1 MVMKSNS
8 DKQLIQFPA
17 FDEASLLRMV
27 FINEDVITEEENT
40 FLEKEITTLK
50 NKTRTKL
57 FVKEP
62 LPLFDDYK
70 FKYKDHDPL

>member
-1 MVMKSNS
+1 MVMKSDS
-8 DKQLIQFPA
+8 KQLIKLPVA
-17 FDEASLLRMV
+17 DESSLLRMV
-27 FINEDVITEEENT
+27 FKNEDVINEEENT
-40 FLEKEITTLK
+40 FSDKELTSLK
-50 NKTRTKL
+50 NKTRNRL